1 MNRKLV
7 IIISIIFASVAVVAG
22 TIVMV
27 VVGGKGDDNKEKA
40 TADQVATTV
49 ATPDEETYILT
60 TTSPATSS
68 PVTQAPEAGTVGETP
83 TDESASVESATEADA
98 AETTV
103 AAVEAPEEL
112 SQLLES
118 NGMTAQDMYD
128 NGCRQLVT
136 VRSEGSSAI
145 IEYYTVSKNKW
156 VCFDEM
162 TCNGFVGRN
171 GVTDDM
177 HEGGSASPRGLYTI
191 GEAFYIND
199 EPKTGLNTFQVT
211 ENTYWVDDP
220 DSKYY
225 NQRVEGTA
233 DQDWN
238 SAEHMIDY
246 SPSYDYG
253 FVINYNTSAE
263 YNKGSAIFFHVSGNP
278 TAGCI
283 GTSTE
288 MVLKYLSM
296 LDTSQNPYILID

>member
-7 IIISIIFASVAVVAG
+7 VIISIIFASVAVVAG
-22 TIVMV
+22 TIVLV
-27 VVGGKGDDNKEKA
+27 VVGGKDRDKA
-40 TADQVATTV
+40 TPDQAATAV
-49 ATPDEETYILT
+49 ATPDEATILP
-60 TTSPATSS
+60 TTSPATSPS
-68 PVTQAPEAGTVGETP
+68 AAPVTEAGTVGENP
-83 TDESASVESATEADA
+83 TEETVSDGSGTQASVE
-98 AETTV
+98 ETTV
-103 AAVEAPEEL
+103 STVEAPEVL
-112 SQLLES
+112 SQLLEA
-118 NGMTAQDMYD
+118 NGTTAQEMYD
-128 NGCRQLVT
+128 SGCRQLVT
-136 VRSEGSSAI
+136 VRSEGSSAT

-177 HEGGSASPRGLYTI
+177 HEGGNASPRGLYSI

-199 EPKTGLNTFQVT
+199 MPQTGLNTFQVT

-263 YNKGSAIFFHVSGNP
+263 YNKGSAIFFHVSGSP
-278 TAGCI
+278 TAGCV
-283 GTSTE
+283 GTSYD

-296 LDTSQNPYILID
+296 LDASQNPYILIN